1 MVQSNGR
8 RRDYHGVCVVAW
20 SSLKPIF
27 ANHVRYWH
35 KADIGLRGLNVC
47 FGGKAELRPS

>member
-8 RRDYHGVCVVAW
+8 GRDYHGVCVVAW

-35 KADIGLRGLNVC
+35 LADIPTEPLNVRFC
-47 FGGKAELRPS
+47 G